1 MKIFNMNNLFNNNR
15 NGITYIKNA
24 VFIIYV
30 LINIISLKTFA
41 QSSDELIVRG
51 NKYFQEGNYESAV
64 EAYEKILKQGY
75 ESPAL
80 YYNLGNAYFK
90 NGKLGLA
97 VLNYEK
103 GLKLSPGDED
113 LSYNLRIVNAR
124 TVDKITEVPQIFIVQ
139 WWNVLI
145 TSLSASGWSFIVII
159 IYLVFMTSIGLYL
172 LSKKYQIQK
181 IAFLLGSVSLSILII
196 ATVILF
202 SRYNHEATSNYGIL
216 LEQNYAVKVSP
227 DEKSNDAF
235 VIHEGIKF
243 LLEDKVG
250 EWYKVRLVDGKIG
263 WIKDN
268 TFGKI

>member
-1 MKIFNMNNLFNNNR
+1 MNFMNMNKIRRNYFN
-15 NGITYIKNA
+15 IVKNTTFLMFA
-24 VFIIYV
+24 
-30 LINIISLKTFA
+30 LISILSLKTFA
-41 QSSDELIVRG
+41 QSPDELIKQG
-51 NKYFQEGNYESAV
+51 NKYFQEGNFDNAV
-64 EAYEKILKQGY
+64 EVYEKILKQGF

-80 YYNLGNAYFK
+80 YYNLGNSYFK
-90 NGKLGLA
+90 SGKLGYA

-113 LSYNLRIVNAR
+113 LSYNLRIANAR
-124 TVDKITEVPQIFIVQ
+124 TIDKITEVPQIFIVQ

-145 TSLSASGWSFIVII
+145 TSLSASGWSFIVIL

-172 LSKKYQIQK
+172 LSKKYRIQK
-181 IAFLLGSVSLSILII
+181 IAFLLGSTSLSILII
-196 ATVILF
+196 AAVILF
-202 SRYNHEATSNYGIL
+202 SRYNHEATSSYGIL
-216 LEQNYAVKVSP
+216 LEQNYTVKVSP

-243 LLEDKVG
+243 LLDDKVG

-263 WIKDN
+263 WIHEN